1 MKEKMMTEG
10 KYDYII
16 IGAGSAG
23 SVLANRLTENP
34 ATTVLVLENGG
45 NDNSIMVRMPT
56 ALQYPM
62 KTKRFNWGYLTEPEP
77 RLNNR
82 RMDLSRGKAIGG
94 SSSINGMIYVRGNAG
109 DYEKWEELGAK
120 GWGYRDCLPY
130 FKKSETCA
138 YGEDM
143 YRGGNGPIH
152 TSNGNGMINPLYT
165 AFIRAGAE
173 AGYGISEDYNGY
185 RQEGMC
191 RMDMTV
197 KNGVRCSTALAYLKP
212 AMKRPNLTVLTHALV
227 KRVLLEGKR
236 AVGVEYIRNGK
247 TEKVL
252 AGREVILSAGS
263 IGSPHILQLSGIG
276 PVGVL
281 KKAGIE
287 LRHELPGVGE
297 NFQDHLESVIQYE
310 IKDPA
315 ISYNRKLGLIS
326 KFFIGARWV
335 LFKSG
340 LGATNHFESTGFI
353 RTHAGRKYPNVQF
366 HFLPMTIRYD
376 ATGGAEI
383 PGYQIHFGVNN
394 PYSRGWVRAK
404 TPNPQD
410 YPELQVN
417 YMSDPRDVEEYRT
430 AFKLTREIGMQPAF
444 DPYRKREVDPGDGVQ
459 TDDEI
464 DAWVRQH
471 VEVAYHPTCSCK
483 MGADDDPM
491 AVVDTDC
498 RVRGLEGLRVVDS
511 SIFPT
516 VPNGN
521 TNGPTIMLAEKAADI
536 IRGLPPLPASNAP
549 YWLDPKWET
558 RQRERNPV
566 RKAAQE

>member
-1 MKEKMMTEG
+1 MEEVR
-10 KYDYII
+10 YDYII
-16 IGAGSAG
+16 VGAGSAG
-23 SVLANRLTENP
+23 CVLANRLTENP
-34 ATTVLVLENGG
+34 AVNVLVLEFGG
-45 NDNSIMVRMPT
+45 NDNSILIRMPT

-62 KTKRFNWGYLTEPEP
+62 STRRFNWGYWTEPEP
-77 RLNNR
+77 YLNGR

-130 FKKSETCA
+130 FRKSETCA

-143 YRGGNGPIH
+143 YRGGRGPIH
-152 TSNGNGMINPLYT
+152 TNNGNGMINPLYT

-173 AGYGISEDYNGY
+173 AGYGMTQDYNGY

-197 KNGVRCSTALAYLKP
+197 RDGVRCSTALAYLKP
-212 AMKRPNLTVLTHALV
+212 VMKRRNLTVVTQALV
-227 KRVLLEGKR
+227 RRIVLQGR
-236 AVGVEYIRNGK
+236 TATGVEYIKDGK
-247 TEKVL
+247 TQTMLV
-252 AGREVILSAGS
+252 GREVILSAGS

-276 PVGVL
+276 PSAVL

-287 LRHELPGVGE
+287 VRHELPGVGE

-310 IKDPA
+310 IKDPS
-315 ISYNRKLGLIS
+315 ISYNRRLNLAS
-326 KFFIGARWV
+326 RFLIGARWV

-366 HFLPMTIRYD
+366 HFLPLNIRYD
-376 ATGGAEI
+376 AKGGADI

-394 PYSRGWVRAK
+394 PFSRGWVRAR

-410 YPELQVN
+410 HPELQVN

-430 AFKLTREIGMQPAF
+430 AFRLTREIGLQPAF
-444 DPYRKREVDPGDGVQ
+444 DPYRLREIDPGEEVQ
-459 TDDEI
+459 SDDEI
-464 DAWVRQH
+464 DGWVREN

-483 MGADDDPM
+483 MGSADDPM
-491 AVVDTDC
+491 AVVSRDC
-498 RVRGLEGLRVVDS
+498 RVRGIDGLRVVDS

-536 IRGLPPLPASNAP
+536 IRGLPPLPPSPAP
-549 YWLDPKWET
+549 FWVAPQWET
-558 RQRERNPV
+558 RQRESEPV
-566 RKAAQE
+566 RKYVEA